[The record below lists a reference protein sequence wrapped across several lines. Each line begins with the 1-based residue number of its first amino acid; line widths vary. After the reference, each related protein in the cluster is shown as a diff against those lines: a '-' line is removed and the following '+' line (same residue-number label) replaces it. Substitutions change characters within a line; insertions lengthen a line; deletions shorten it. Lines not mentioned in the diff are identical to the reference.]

1 MKYNKAFKYR
11 IYPNDS
17 QIVLIEKT
25 FGCTRFIYNKML
37 NDKIEYYKK
46 YNKSLKITPAK
57 YKETY
62 PFLKEVDSL
71 ALSNTQ
77 LNLDCAY
84 KAFFNKQNDSPKYKS
99 KHNKKKSYTT
109 NMVNGNI
116 KIDYKS
122 KSITLPKLG
131 SIKVKYH
138 RYIPEDY
145 IVKSVTISKTP
156 TNKYYISVLTE
167 YEYKVP
173 YRILD
178 SNKSIGL
185 DYSSNSLYVD
195 SNGQEA
201 NMPHYY
207 RLLEERLAK
216 ENRKLSHMKLHS
228 NNWYKQQRKINKIHE
243 KIKNQ
248 RKDYLHKLSTKLVN
262 SYDYIAL
269 EDINLKNISQS
280 LHLGKSTDDNGFG
293 MFRNFLS
300 YKAKLHGTTIVK
312 VDKLY
317 PSSKLCHI
325 CNYKKIDLTL
335 NNRVWTCPICNT
347 THNRDTNA
355 AINILKEGLR
365 LLNINNNCNYN
376 IINNNNDNNN
386 CVSDNTIIYN
396 TSNPG
401 ALGGSSFYLNSLEF
415 LSEKHPLQTSN
426 S

>member
-11 IYPNDS
+11 IYPSDS
-17 QIVLIEKT
+17 QVILIEKT

-37 NDKIEYYKK
+37 NDKITYYEKNK
-46 YNKSLKITPAK
+46 KSLHITPAS
-57 YKETY
+57 YKKEY
-62 PFLKEVDSL
+62 VWLKEVDSL
-71 ALSNTQ
+71 ALTNTQ
-77 LNLDCAY
+77 LQLDKAY
-84 KAFFNKQNDSPKYKS
+84 KAFFSKNNRFPKYKS

-131 SIKVKYH
+131 SIKCKYH
-138 RYIPEDY
+138 RYIPNDY
-145 IVKSVTISKTP
+145 MVKSVTVSKSP
-156 TNKYYISVLTE
+156 TNKYYVSILTE
-167 YEYKVP
+167 YENDIP

-185 DYSSNSLYVD
+185 DYSSSSLYVD
-195 SNGQEA
+195 SNGNSI

-228 NNWYKQQRKINKIHE
+228 NNWFRQQNKINKIHE
-243 KIKNQ
+243 RIANQ

-293 MFRNFLS
+293 MFRDFLS
-300 YKAKLHGTTIVK
+300 YKAELNGTKIIK
-312 VDKLY
+312 VDKFY
-317 PSSKLCHI
+317 PSSKQCHI
-325 CNYKKIDLTL
+325 CNYKKVDLTL
-335 NNRVWTCPICNT
+335 KDRSWTCPICNT
-347 THNRDTNA
+347 THNRDENA

-365 LLNINNNCNYN
+365 LYNNNCL
-376 IINNNNDNNN
+376 
-386 CVSDNTIIYN
+386 SDNSIIYN
-396 TSNPG
+396 TNNPWAKG
-401 ALGGSSFYLNSLEF
+401 DSSLILNSLEF
-415 LSEKHPLQTSN
+415 LSEKRPLQTSN

>member
-1 MKYNKAFKYR
+1 MKCNKAFKYR
-11 IYPNDS
+11 IFPNDS

-25 FGCTRFIYNKML
+25 FGCCRFIYNKML
-37 NDKIEYYKK
+37 NDKTEYYKK
-46 YNKSLKITPAK
+46 YNKSLKITPAF
-57 YKETY
+57 YKKEY
-62 PFLKEVDSL
+62 VWLKEIDSL
-71 ALSNTQ
+71 ALSNVQ
-77 LNLDCAY
+77 LQLDRAY
-84 KAFFNKQNDSPKYKS
+84 KSFFSKQNKFPKYKS

-116 KIDYKS
+116 KINYES

-131 SIKVKYH
+131 NVKCKYH
-138 RYIPEDY
+138 RLIPSDY
-145 IVKSVTISKTP
+145 IVKSVTLSKTP

-167 YEYKVP
+167 YNYDIP
-173 YRILD
+173 YRTLD
-178 SNKSIGL
+178 TNKSIGL
-185 DYSSNSLYVD
+185 DYSSSSLYVD
-195 SNGQEA
+195 SNGNSI

-207 RLLEERLAK
+207 RQLESRLAK

-228 NNWYKQQRKINKIHE
+228 NNWYKEQRKINKIHE

-248 RKDYLHKLSTKLVN
+248 RKDYLHKLSTKLIN

-269 EDINLKNISQS
+269 EDINMKNISSS

-293 MFRNFLS
+293 MFRDFLS
-300 YKAKLHGTTIVK
+300 YKAKLNGTTIVK

-325 CNYKKIDLTL
+325 CNYKKIDLKL
-335 NNRVWTCPICNT
+335 SDRVWICPICNT

-365 LLNINNNCNYN
+365 LLNINNNCNYS
-376 IINNNNDNNN
+376 IINNNN

-396 TSNPG
+396 TNNPWAKG
-401 ALGGSSFYLNSLEF
+401 DSSLNLNSVEF
-415 LSEKHPLQTSN
+415 LSEKHPHQTSKA

>member
-1 MKYNKAFKYR
+1 MKYNKAFNYR
-11 IYPNDS
+11 IYPSDL

-37 NDKIEYYKK
+37 NDKVEHYKK
-46 YNKSLKITPAK
+46 TKQSLRLTPAS
-57 YKETY
+57 YKKEY
-62 PFLKEVDSL
+62 EWLKEVDSL
-71 ALSNTQ
+71 ALCNVQ
-77 LNLDCAY
+77 LQLERAY
-84 KAFFNKQNDSPKYKS
+84 KSFFNRQNDFPKYKS

-116 KIDYKS
+116 KLSFENKTIV
-122 KSITLPKLG
+122 LPKLG
-131 SIKVKYH
+131 PIKVKYH
-138 RYIPEDY
+138 RLIPSDY
-145 IVKSVTISKTP
+145 IVKSVTVSKSP
-156 TNKYYISVLTE
+156 TNKYYVSILTE
-167 YEYKVP
+167 YEYEIP

-178 SNKSIGL
+178 TNKSIGL

-195 SNGQEA
+195 SNGESI

-228 NNWYKQQRKINKIHE
+228 NNWYKQLSRINKIHE

-269 EDINLKNISQS
+269 EDINMKNISSS

-293 MFRNFLS
+293 VFRQFLS

-312 VDKLY
+312 VNKLY
-317 PSSKLCHI
+317 PSSKTCHI
-325 CNYKKIDLTL
+325 CGYKKIDLKL
-335 NNRVWTCPICNT
+335 SDRVWTCPICNT
-347 THNRDTNA
+347 LHNRDYNA

-365 LLNINNNCNYN
+365 LY
-376 IINNNNDNNN
+376 NNN
-386 CVSDNTIIYN
+386 CVSDNSIIYN
-396 TSNPG
+396 TTNPWAKG
-401 ALGGSSFYLNSLEF
+401 DSSFYLNSIEF
-415 LSEKHPLQTSN
+415 LSEKRPLQTSN